1 MNFRRLA
8 GSALM
13 VLACFMPTTGAQAQT
28 GVPAIYS
35 LSVDQVPQLSPGT
48 ELIFRAGGTAGG
60 QMVLDIDGLTGQ
72 LGLTETRPGSY
83 AGAYTISI
91 RDKIPF
97 DAKVKATLKLG
108 SRQTSAMLGQH
119 LLTDAEHARMVAAA
133 TPVPVPLQISRIE
146 TRNTG
151 AYSGGHE
158 LSFIVDGTAGATA
171 QVSLDGGRSSIP
183 LAEERPG
190 HYTGRYT
197 VKTIDQFSAT
207 TPAVVTLTAADK
219 SVRAAKDLAP
229 GATAQAAVAAAES
242 ATAPST
248 ACEGCGVVVSV
259 TRVKVKGKSN
269 YIGAIAGGVAGA
281 ALGNQVGKGGG
292 NTAATILGAVGGAV
306 AGREIEKNVKSGHR
320 YDVVVKL
327 DNGSRRTISYDND
340 PGVTSGAKVQFVGD
354 VLHTRP

>member
-1 MNFRRLA
+1 MALA
-8 GSALM
+8 S
-13 VLACFMPTTGAQAQT
+13 FMPMATALAQT
-28 GVPAIYS
+28 GAPTIHN
-35 LSVDQVPQLSPGT
+35 LSVDQVAQLSPGT
-48 ELIFRAGGTAGG
+48 ELIFRAAATAGG
-60 QMVLDIDGLTGQ
+60 QMVLEIDGLSSQ
-72 LGLTETRPGSY
+72 LGLTETRPGTY

-108 SRQTSAMLGQH
+108 SRQASALLGQH
-119 LLTDAEHARMVAAA
+119 LLTDTEHARMVAAT
-133 TPVPVPLQISRIE
+133 TPVPVPVQISRIE

-171 QVSLDGGRSSIP
+171 QVSLDGGRNSIA

-190 HYTGRYT
+190 HYSGRYT

-207 TPAVVTLTAADK
+207 TPAVVTLATADK
-219 SVRAAKDLAP
+219 TVRAAKNLAP
-229 GATAQAAVAAAES
+229 GATAQTAVAEAAVP
-242 ATAPST
+242 APASSP

-259 TRVKVKGKSN
+259 TKVKVKGKTN

-281 ALGNQVGKGGG
+281 ALGNQVGKGSG

-306 AGREIEKNVKSGHR
+306 AGREIEKNVKSGNR
-320 YDVVVKL
+320 YDVLVKL
-327 DNGSRRTISYDND
+327 DNGSSRTISYDND
-340 PGVTSGAKVQFVGD
+340 PGVKSGAKVQFVAD